1 MTETYPMKSASVKTT
16 ARQRGFSLIELM
28 VAIAIGLIMLAL
40 LAVLFSNSSA
50 SRMELE
56 RVTRLMENARFG
68 IDAVGDDV
76 RHAGYLGPVALPSN
90 TAYVSPS
97 PCVTATASFGF
108 DTVAS
113 PMQAPA
119 PLTGI
124 DQPPSGYT
132 TIDISCLN
140 NRIAS
145 GTVPDVLVLRRVS
158 SDPITTI
165 SASSVIASNLYLQA
179 SQCAIDPGVGV
190 KISGVWSDF
199 DLRTVKCITGTLA
212 PARRYF
218 ARAYYLA
225 SCNVCSPSDNIPT
238 LKRVEVV
245 NGNITTTSLAEG
257 VINLQLEYGF
267 DTNGD
272 GAPDEFRTDV
282 AAGTAPNSRWENV
295 VAVRAHMLVRST
307 EQSNVIDGQVRQ
319 FDLGTGATNQ
329 QCPAGFRCRLVTTTF
344 RLNNVAGRRES

>member
-1 MTETYPMKSASVKTT
+1 MNNAPLKML
-16 ARQRGFSLIELM
+16 RQNGFSLIELM
-28 VAIAIGLIMLAL
+28 VAIAIGLLMLAL

-68 IDAVGDDV
+68 IDAVGDDI
-76 RHAGYLGPVALPSN
+76 RHAGYLGPIALPSN
-90 TAYVSPS
+90 TAYTSPS

-108 DTVAS
+108 NAGAS
-113 PMQAPA
+113 PIEAPA

-124 DQPPSGYT
+124 DQPSSGYAA
-132 TIDISCLN
+132 IDISCLS
-140 NRIAS
+140 NRVTG
-145 GTVPDVLVLRRVS
+145 GTVPDVLIVRRVS
-158 SDPITTI
+158 SEAITAI
-165 SASSVIASNLYLQA
+165 SASSVVASNLYLQA
-179 SQCAIDPGVGV
+179 SQCAIDPGIGFKV
-190 KISGVWSDF
+190 SANWPDF

-245 NGNITTTSLAEG
+245 NGNITTIALAEG
-257 VINLQLEYGF
+257 VINLQFEYGF

-295 VAVRAHMLVRST
+295 VAIRAHMLVRST
-307 EQSNVIDGQVRQ
+307 EQSNVIDGQSRQ

-329 QCPAGFRCRLVTTTF
+329 SCPTGFRCRLVTTTF

>member
-1 MTETYPMKSASVKTT
+1 MNKTLMKPAAVQST
-16 ARQRGFSLIELM
+16 ARQGGFSLIELM

-40 LAVLFSNSSA
+40 LAVLFANSSA

-68 IDAVGDDV
+68 VDSVGDDI
-76 RHAGYLGPVALPSN
+76 RHAGYFGPVALPSN
-90 TAYVSPS
+90 TVYTTPS
-97 PCVTATASFGF
+97 PCATAIANFGF
-108 DTVAS
+108 DTAAS
-113 PMQAPA
+113 PVQAPA
-119 PLTGI
+119 PITGI

-132 TIDISCLN
+132 TINIDCLT
-140 NRIAS
+140 NRLAT
-145 GTVPDVLVLRRVS
+145 GTVPDVLIVRRVS

-165 SASSVIASNLYLQA
+165 SASSVVASNLYMQA
-179 SQCAIDPGVGV
+179 SQCAIDAGAGFKV
-190 KISGVWSDF
+190 SNNSADF
-199 DLRTVKCITGTLA
+199 NLRTVKCINGTWA

-218 ARAYYLA
+218 ARAYYVA
-225 SCNVCSPSDNIPT
+225 SCNNCSPSDNIPT
-238 LKRVEVV
+238 LKRVEVIDGV
-245 NGNITTTSLAEG
+245 VTRIALAEG
-257 VINLQLEYGF
+257 VLNLQFEYGF

-307 EQSNVIDGQVRQ
+307 EQSNVIDGQARQ
-319 FDLGTGATNQ
+319 FDLGTGAANL
-329 QCPAGFRCRLVTTTF
+329 QCPTGFRCRLVTTTF

>member
-1 MTETYPMKSASVKTT
+1 MNNAPLKTL
-16 ARQRGFSLIELM
+16 RQEGFSLIELM
-28 VAIAIGLIMLAL
+28 VAIAIGLLMLAL

-68 IDAVGDDV
+68 IDAVGDDI
-76 RHAGYLGPVALPSN
+76 RHAGYLGPIALPSN
-90 TAYVSPS
+90 TTYTAPS
-97 PCVTATASFGF
+97 PCATATANFGF
-108 DTVAS
+108 DMAAS
-113 PMQAPA
+113 PIAAPA
-119 PLTGI
+119 PLAGI
-124 DQPPSGYT
+124 DQPSSSYA

-145 GTVPDVLVLRRVS
+145 GTIPDVLIVRRVS
-158 SDPITTI
+158 SEAITTI
-165 SASSVIASNLYLQA
+165 SASSVVASNLYLQA
-179 SQCAIDPGVGV
+179 SQCAIDAGIGFKV
-190 KISGVWSDF
+190 SGNWSAF

-245 NGNITTTSLAEG
+245 NGNITTIALAEG
-257 VINLQLEYGF
+257 VINLQFEYGF

-272 GAPDEFRTDV
+272 GAPDEFLTDV
-282 AAGTAPNSRWENV
+282 APGTAPNSRWENV

-307 EQSNVIDGQVRQ
+307 EQSNVIDGQARQ

-329 QCPAGFRCRLVTTTF
+329 QCPTGFRCRLVTTTF

>member
-1 MTETYPMKSASVKTT
+1 MKNAPVKTI
-16 ARQRGFSLIELM
+16 RQQGFSLIELM

-68 IDAVGDDV
+68 IDAVGDDI
-76 RHAGYLGPVALPSN
+76 RHAGYFGPVALPSD
-90 TAYVSPS
+90 TVYSTPS
-97 PCVTATASFGF
+97 PCATATANFGF
-108 DTVAS
+108 NTGVS
-113 PMQAPA
+113 PIQAPA

-124 DQPPSGYT
+124 DQPAAGYSA
-132 TIDISCLN
+132 IDISCLT
-140 NRIAS
+140 NRVTS
-145 GTVPDVLVLRRVS
+145 GTVPDVLIVRRVS
-158 SDPITTI
+158 SEPITTI
-165 SASSVIASNLYLQA
+165 SASSVVASNLYLQA
-179 SQCAIDPGVGV
+179 SQCAIDTGLGFKV
-190 KISGVWSDF
+190 SGNSADF
-199 DLRTVKCITGTLA
+199 DLRTVKCNAFA

-225 SCNVCSPSDNIPT
+225 SCNNCSPSDNIPT
-238 LKRVEVV
+238 LKRVEVID
-245 NGNITTTSLAEG
+245 GAISRIALAEG
-257 VINLQLEYGF
+257 VLNLQFEYGF

-295 VAVRAHMLVRST
+295 VAIRAHMLVRST
-307 EQSNVIDGQVRQ
+307 EQSNVIDGQARQ
-319 FDLGTGATNQ
+319 FDLGTADGTAPPTL
-329 QCPAGFRCRLVTTTF
+329 QCPTGFRCRLVTTTF